1 MNQLKFFKVRKCFL
15 IQKPQSKYLAM
26 FMANI
31 LIFSDYST
39 SQGTLTETKSSYSLE
54 ITWIEGSKVQRR
66 LASFS
71 PTKSNFLII
80 STCLGATTSAS
91 QSIGCMGFMMNA
103 KGGIISKSGRTLVSA
118 SMSCLF
124 PLLLMIEFC
133 ACMEVLAQI

>member
-26 FMANI
+26 YMVNI

-39 SQGTLTETKSSYSLE
+39 SQGTLTETKNFCLLE
-54 ITWIEGSKVQRR
+54 ITQIEENKV
-66 LASFS
+66 LKPSLFYWL
-71 PTKSNFLII
+71 TKSNFHSIFI
-80 STCLGATTSAS
+80 YCEAIMNVKV
-91 QSIGCMGFMMNA
+91 SIGCMGFMMNA

-133 ACMEVLAQI
+133 VCMEVLAQI